1 MSVSA
6 RHNVA
11 TTEVKNRN
19 SLTQWIASG
28 AFEKFYTPKVRI
40 VAHVCIWIILYILH
54 VLLVKSNYG
63 ESWPVCFIFAFR
75 NIFFIAFS
83 FYFLMYLVIP
93 KWILK
98 GQYILGIIGLIM
110 PLVVYSLS
118 SYYVN
123 VLVLKYLTIH
133 NPYVSNQCRQIVSE
147 GAFTQTAMLR
157 MIRNSWAALT
167 AILPCIVAKL
177 GLDFLRNITRILRL
191 EKDQLDMELNFLK
204 AQLNPHFLF
213 NTLNNI
219 YMLSLKGAEQA
230 PDLILHL
237 SEMMRYTLYESDTA
251 KVDLQHEVAFMRNY
265 TELERVRYGAKA
277 NIVFDCNEE
286 EITDQQISPL
296 LMFPFLENA
305 FKYGHVGQD
314 GKCHVLININA
325 NGQLVTMSVSNSKS
339 ETSNQ
344 PKEVGGIGQ
353 ANSRKRLELLYPEKY
368 TLDIRDEGN
377 IYSVTLSINLN

>member
-11 TTEVKNRN
+11 TIEVKKRN

-28 AFEKFYTPKVRI
+28 AFDKFYTPKVRI
-40 VAHVCIWIILYILH
+40 ATHVCMWILLYILH
-54 VLLVKSNYG
+54 IILVRSNYV
-63 ESWPVCFIFAFR
+63 ESLPVCLLFAFR
-75 NIFFIAFS
+75 NILCIAFS

-98 GQYILGIIGLIM
+98 GKFLLGIIGLMM
-110 PLVVYSLS
+110 PLVVYSLT
-118 SYYVN
+118 SYLVSL
-123 VLVLKYLTIH
+123 VVLKYLTTH
-133 NPYVSNQCRQIVSE
+133 NPYVSNLVKQIVSD
-147 GAFTQTAMLR
+147 GLISKAAMLR
-157 MIRNSWAALT
+157 MVRSSWAVLT

-177 GLDFLRNITRILRL
+177 GMDTLRNITRTLRL
-191 EKDQLDMELNFLK
+191 EKDRLDMELNFLK

-277 NIVFDCNEE
+277 NIVFDYNET

-305 FKYGHVGQD
+305 FKYGHVGPD
-314 GKCHVLININA
+314 GKCHVIININA
-325 NGQLVTMSVSNSKS
+325 NGQLVTMSVSNSKN
-339 ETSNQ
+339 EASNQ
-344 PKEVGGIGQ
+344 PKELGGIGQ
-353 ANSRKRLELLYPEKY
+353 ANSRKRLELLYPGKY
-368 TLDIRDEGN
+368 TLDIKDEGD
-377 IYSVTLSINLN
+377 IYSVKLSINLN

>member
-1 MSVSA
+1 
-6 RHNVA
+6 
-11 TTEVKNRN
+11 
-19 SLTQWIASG
+19 
-28 AFEKFYTPKVRI
+28 
-40 VAHVCIWIILYILH
+40 
-54 VLLVKSNYG
+54 
-63 ESWPVCFIFAFR
+63 
-75 NIFFIAFS
+75 
-83 FYFLMYLVIP
+83 
-93 KWILK
+93 
-98 GQYILGIIGLIM
+98 M

-123 VLVLKYLTIH
+123 VIVLKYLTIH
-133 NPYVSNQCRQIVSE
+133 NPYVSYQSRQIVSE
-147 GAFTQTAMLR
+147 GAFTQAAMLH
-157 MIRNSWAALT
+157 MIRSSWAVLT

-251 KVDLQHEVAFMRNY
+251 KVDLQHEVAFMQNY

-277 NIVFDCNEE
+277 NIVFDYNEE

-305 FKYGHVGQD
+305 FKYGHIAQD
-314 GKCHVLININA
+314 GKCHVIINIYA
-325 NGQLVTMSVSNSKS
+325 NGQQVTMSVSNSKN

-344 PKEVGGIGQ
+344 PKELGGIGQ
-353 ANSRKRLELLYPEKY
+353 ANSRKRLELLYPGKY
-368 TLDIRDEGN
+368 TLDIRDEGD